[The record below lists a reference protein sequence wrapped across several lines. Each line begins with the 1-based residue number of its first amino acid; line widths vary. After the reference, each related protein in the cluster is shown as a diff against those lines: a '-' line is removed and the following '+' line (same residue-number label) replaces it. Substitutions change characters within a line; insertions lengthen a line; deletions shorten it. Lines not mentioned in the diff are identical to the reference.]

1 MEKYLLEMRHITKE
15 FPGVK
20 ALDDVNLQVKEGE
33 IHALVGENG
42 AGKSTLMNVLSGVY
56 TYGTYTGDILFDGN
70 VCQFRDIRQSE
81 AIGIAII
88 HQEIALSPNLSIA
101 ENVYIGHERKKGFAI
116 DWNATYV
123 GAQKSLDR
131 VGFKK
136 KSSLLVGSLSVGE
149 QQLVEIAKALS
160 KDVRLLILDEPTSA
174 LNEEESQNLLNL
186 LLQLKKDGIT
196 CIIISHKLNEIR
208 QIADRITILR
218 DGKTIET
225 IDGATEDISEDRII
239 KGMVGREITDVYPRR
254 GDFVQEEVLFET
266 RDWNVYSPED
276 SNVKKIRDLNIKIH
290 RGEVVGIAGLMGAG
304 RTEFALSV
312 FGRSY
317 GSKVTGKVLK
327 SGKEIDVSTVSKA
340 INNGIAY
347 VTEDRK
353 GTGLILSESIQDNIV
368 LASLWDLSKNG
379 IRNQDLENV
388 KAQEHAKALNVKCP
402 SIQQKVVNLSGGN
415 QQKVAL
421 AKWILS
427 NPDILMLDEPTRG
440 IDVGAKREIYG
451 IINDLAEQG
460 RAVLFISSDM
470 PELLGMCDRIYVVHE
485 GRLVGEL
492 AQEDF
497 SQENV
502 MRCIMKNQ

>member
-56 TYGTYTGDILFDGN
+56 TYGSYTGDILVDGN

-101 ENVYIGHERKKGFAI
+101 ENVYIGHECKKGFTI
-116 DWNATYV
+116 DWNATNV
-123 GAQKSLDR
+123 GAQEALDR

-136 KSSLLVGSLSVGE
+136 KSSLLVGTLSVGE

-160 KDVRLLILDEPTSA
+160 KNVRLLILDEPTSA

-186 LLQLKKDGIT
+186 LLQLKKEGIT
-196 CIIISHKLNEIR
+196 SIIISHKLNEIR

-225 IDGATEDISEDRII
+225 IDGATEDISEERII
-239 KGMVGREITDVYPRR
+239 KGMVGREITDVYPKR

-266 RDWNVYSPED
+266 QGWDVYAPED
-276 SNVKKIRDLNIKIH
+276 SSVKKIRDLDIKIH

-340 INNGIAY
+340 IDNGIAY

-368 LASLWDLSKNG
+368 LASLGKLAKNG
-379 IRNQDLENV
+379 IRNKDLENV
-388 KAQEHAKALNVKCP
+388 KAEEHSRALNVKCP

-427 NPDILMLDEPTRG
+427 NPDILILDEPTRG

-460 RAVLFISSDM
+460 RGVLFISSDM

-492 AQEDF
+492 AQADF